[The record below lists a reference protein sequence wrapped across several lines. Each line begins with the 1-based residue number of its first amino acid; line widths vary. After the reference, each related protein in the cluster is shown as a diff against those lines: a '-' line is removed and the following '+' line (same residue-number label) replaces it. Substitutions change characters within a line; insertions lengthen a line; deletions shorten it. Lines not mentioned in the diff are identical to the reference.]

1 MWTTED
7 LGQVPGIILYKSYVK
22 DINPMGMSYI
32 EHTSSHY
39 VEMNQNTVDLYLMK
53 NGKPILADGSG
64 YHGNKDMY
72 AVFRDRDPR
81 LYHTVIPPYKVKSGK
96 GDYPTWSYTDN
107 PADRE
112 YIDIMGAT
120 NYTTNSDMLTLLA
133 LRVKEYRLA
142 ARMSQKEL
150 AEQSGVSQTTISHF
164 EQGVSRNL
172 TLANFISLLRALG
185 QEQRLAEILPELPM
199 PPMALREIEKLIPKR
214 VRRGKK

>member
-1 MWTTED
+1 
-7 LGQVPGIILYKSYVK
+7 
-22 DINPMGMSYI
+22 
-32 EHTSSHY
+32 
-39 VEMNQNTVDLYLMK
+39 
-53 NGKPILADGSG
+53 
-64 YHGNKDMY
+64 
-72 AVFRDRDPR
+72 
-81 LYHTVIPPYKVKSGK
+81 
-96 GDYPTWSYTDN
+96 
-107 PADRE
+107 
-112 YIDIMGAT
+112 MGAT

-133 LRVKEYRLA
+133 LRVKEYRL
-142 ARMSQKEL
+142 KEL